1 MIRWVL
7 RTAFRVLA
15 LAIVALAIVVAVL
28 YVNAPKPT
36 DTEDW
41 ARGTDMPLVR
51 GEVASA
57 WINGRLVM
65 VGGLRGFTTTSKAVS
80 IYNAARD
87 SWSDGP
93 ALPAARHH
101 AAAASFDGRI
111 YVSGGAATV
120 RDWSPRT
127 DVWVL
132 RPGGRWTKL
141 PAMPEGRQG
150 HAMVA
155 HAGRLYVV
163 GGAGATNRT
172 EIYDIEKK
180 AWSFGAPLS
189 EGRNHLRAV
198 AWDGKVWAIG
208 GRSSALTAQVDVYD
222 PRRDSWAPGPPLP
235 EPMSAMAVGIV
246 DESLHVIGG
255 EDPGPVGGKVL
266 KGHYTLEDGGQR
278 WERRPPSPLAV
289 HGAGYG
295 SDGERLIIAGG
306 ASRPGALSTIS
317 WTGVTQ
323 TYEP

>member
-101 AAAASFDGRI
+101 AAAASFDG
-111 YVSGGAATV
+111 
-120 RDWSPRT
+120 
-127 DVWVL
+127 
-132 RPGGRWTKL
+132 
-141 PAMPEGRQG
+141 
-150 HAMVA
+150 
-155 HAGRLYVV
+155 
-163 GGAGATNRT
+163 
-172 EIYDIEKK
+172 
-180 AWSFGAPLS
+180 
-189 EGRNHLRAV
+189 
-198 AWDGKVWAIG
+198 
-208 GRSSALTAQVDVYD
+208 
-222 PRRDSWAPGPPLP
+222 
-235 EPMSAMAVGIV
+235 
-246 DESLHVIGG
+246 
-255 EDPGPVGGKVL
+255 
-266 KGHYTLEDGGQR
+266 
-278 WERRPPSPLAV
+278 
-289 HGAGYG
+289 
-295 SDGERLIIAGG
+295 
-306 ASRPGALSTIS
+306 
-317 WTGVTQ
+317 
-323 TYEP
+323 